1 MLHLLLKPRAPMENV
16 ENLQWQ
22 QNQIVG
28 RYGEHSKGIEI
39 EIMTG
44 HPKERTEWKSTIN
57 L

>member
-1 MLHLLLKPRAPMENV
+1 MENV